1 MKSNT
6 IKSNPFIF
14 EKTNSGDKSYDLS
27 SFFFKDRK
35 IFFFCDVDEETSES
49 LIMQL
54 LFLEEQDPG
63 EEITIYIKS
72 SGGSVSDGLAIY
84 DVIQTISSPIV
95 TVCMGL
101 AASMAQLLLCAGTKG
116 KRYSYP
122 NARIMMHQPSGGISG
137 SSSDIEIYHEELK
150 IARKNLYK
158 IISNHTG
165 TEFDTIM
172 KDASNDKWMSPEE
185 AKAYGMIDEII
196 VPFKNKKIIPKITK
210 TKNYSGRKK
219 SL

>member
-1 MKSNT
+1 MRNGT

-14 EKTNSGDKSYDLS
+14 EKSNSGDKSYDLS

-54 LFLEEQDPG
+54 FYLEEQDPG

-116 KRYSYP
+116 KRFSYP

-137 SSSDIEIYHEELK
+137 SSKDIEIYHEEML
-150 IARKNLYK
+150 IARKNLYE
-158 IISNHTG
+158 IISKHTG
-165 TEFDTIM
+165 TDLNTIT
-172 KDASNDKWMSPEE
+172 KDASSDKWMSPEE
-185 AKAYGMIDEII
+185 AKSYGIIDEII
-196 VPFKNKKIIPKITK
+196 IPSQDKKIILPEIKSVNK
-210 TKNYSGRKK
+210 RKK
-219 SL
+219 SLKK